1 MLEETNNEEFFKDIE
16 YSLNTKKKNSA
27 KKKLPFIFFLVL
39 LNIIISGVIVYI
51 FISLLTKDFTILF
64 SDNDFLKP
72 NIKLNAEFE
81 LIKMKNGMIGLLIND
96 PYSNIFHVQFEVGN
110 GQLMD
115 TVPGLAHL
123 DEHMIF
129 GGSEKYSNFS
139 FIRNFGGN
147 KGFIFNGYTNQI
159 NQVYFS
165 SVYYNFKYD
174 KVIDIFLDGFKC
186 PLYSEKVIYKEIQAI
201 NLEFYLNYRNRYYLL
216 EALVRMLSSDKTSFN
231 GIGIGNNETLNPNET
246 KSIFQKI
253 KRLSHVGE

>member
-110 GQLMD
+110 GQLK
-115 TVPGLAHL
+115 LL
-123 DEHMIF
+123 I
-129 GGSEKYSNFS
+129 YS
-139 FIRNFGGN
+139 
-147 KGFIFNGYTNQI
+147 
-159 NQVYFS
+159 
-165 SVYYNFKYD
+165 
-174 KVIDIFLDGFKC
+174 
-186 PLYSEKVIYKEIQAI
+186 
-201 NLEFYLNYRNRYYLL
+201 
-216 EALVRMLSSDKTSFN
+216 
-231 GIGIGNNETLNPNET
+231 
-246 KSIFQKI
+246 
-253 KRLSHVGE
+253 